1 MKNGVELKVDLI
13 GMVKKYSLTQI
24 LHTDLGHDL
33 EKIEIIVDP

>member
-13 GMVKKYSLTQI
+13 GMVKKCFLDLI

-33 EKIEIIVDP
+33 EKIEIIFDF